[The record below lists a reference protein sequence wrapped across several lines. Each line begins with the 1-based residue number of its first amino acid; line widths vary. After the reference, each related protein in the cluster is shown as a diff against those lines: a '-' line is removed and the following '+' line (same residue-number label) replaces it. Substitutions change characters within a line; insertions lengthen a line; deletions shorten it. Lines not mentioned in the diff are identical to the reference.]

1 MIFDLEELQE
11 DVRINLTPMIDVVFL
26 LIIFFMVATT
36 FVREEKEI
44 DLKLPETTSAS
55 PLQSLPEEVVI
66 NVMNDGRIKV
76 AGRVVSDQALAGL
89 LKEAKTR
96 NPRQSAIIRGDR
108 GTRYEHVVRVVGI
121 CHAVAVGTSLAALE
135 GSETSGG

>member
-1 MIFDLEELQE
+1 MNLFDLEALQD

-44 DLKLPETTSAS
+44 DLDLPETISAS
-55 PLQSLPEEVVI
+55 PLANVPEEVVI
-66 NVMNDGRIKV
+66 NVLKNGRIKV
-76 AGRVVSDQALAGL
+76 SGRVVSEEALVRL
-89 LKEAKTR
+89 LTEARAR

-108 GTRYEHVVRVVGI
+108 GTEYVHVVRVVGI
-121 CHAVAVGTSLAALE
+121 CHQAKVATSLAALE
-135 GSETSGG
+135 EAAGG

>member
-1 MIFDLEELQE
+1 MSIFDLDELQD

-44 DLKLPETTSAS
+44 DLDLPDAVSAS
-55 PLQSLPEEVVI
+55 PLENIPEEVVI
-66 NVMNDGRIKV
+66 NVLRSGQIKV
-76 AGRVVSDQALAGL
+76 SGRVVSEEALVRL
-89 LKEAKTR
+89 LTEARTR

-108 GTRYEHVVRVVGI
+108 GTQYEHVVRVVGI
-121 CHAVAVGTSLAALE
+121 CHQAKVATSLAALE
-135 GSETSGG
+135 DAVGG